1 MIEVTAG
8 AYGLVQGLSILQYAN
23 HTGLDFVSSH
33 SDMEPSLWPCC
44 LEAGDSIFSV
54 ERIRKCTQ
62 SRGRMQTLTQYLMQ
76 DHQALLWL
84 TVVSYIAD
92 LEAVSWRK
100 VMTQGLFFPELSSI
114 HWASSSDCRPH
125 ASE

>member
-1 MIEVTAG
+1 VIEVTAG

-54 ERIRKCTQ
+54 
-62 SRGRMQTLTQYLMQ
+62 
-76 DHQALLWL
+76 
-84 TVVSYIAD
+84 
-92 LEAVSWRK
+92 
-100 VMTQGLFFPELSSI
+100 
-114 HWASSSDCRPH
+114 
-125 ASE
+125 